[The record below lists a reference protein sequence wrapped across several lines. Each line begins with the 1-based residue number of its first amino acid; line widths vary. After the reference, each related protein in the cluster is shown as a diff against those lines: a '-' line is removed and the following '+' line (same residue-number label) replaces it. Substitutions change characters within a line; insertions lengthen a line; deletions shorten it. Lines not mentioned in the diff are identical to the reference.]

1 MLVVFYIT
9 RICKFYFDQN
19 RFCAQFSHSFVSHI
33 PRISIMYY
41 TNFKLER
48 LLKLHDVFLYSVNLT
63 EYVAMEPRV
72 CVCVCVCLSVCLSVC
87 VWKLSCSN
95 GWVDFDEI
103 FYKWFDRYL
112 RGPFF
117 SDFENSKSMTSL
129 RPFCMFCVGA
139 LSWSQFCFDFVQNW
153 WVGRKLSSAVCYLK
167 SARSVGN
174 FCQYSRPRFRKFE
187 NQNGHQK

>member
-48 LLKLHDVFLYSVNLT
+48 LLKLHDGFLYSVNLT

-72 CVCVCVCLSVCLSVC
+72 CVCVYVCVCVC
-87 VWKLSCSN
+87 VCMCVCDSATAQTDGWILMKCSTN
-95 GWVDFDEI
+95 NLTDICDVYFTPI
-103 FYKWFDRYL
+103 LKFRDR
-112 RGPFF
+112 
-117 SDFENSKSMTSL
+117 
-129 RPFCMFCVGA
+129 
-139 LSWSQFCFDFVQNW
+139 
-153 WVGRKLSSAVCYLK
+153 
-167 SARSVGN
+167 
-174 FCQYSRPRFRKFE
+174 
-187 NQNGHQK
+187 